1 MPRRRIVLGWVLIPL
16 LLMPSCATTPSV
28 KEAGLTIAVWDL
40 DDFSPATGPRTDL
53 GELLS
58 ARVMEG
64 LRKNEKVSLVE
75 RERLLRVL
83 EELHL
88 GTTAVVDEATR
99 LKLGR
104 LAGARWMVFGGYQI
118 IGDQMRLDLRVVEV
132 ETGKVRKAVQKTTMG
147 TGIAVWTE
155 AAGKVAEELL

>member
-1 MPRRRIVLGWVLIPL
+1 MPQRRIVLGWVLVPL
-16 LLMPSCATTPSV
+16 LLLSSCATKPALQES
-28 KEAGLTIAVWDL
+28 GLTIAVWDL
-40 DDFSPATGPRTDL
+40 DDLSPTTGPRTDL

-58 ARVMEG
+58 AQVMDG
-64 LRKNEKVSLVE
+64 LRKKEKVTLVE

-88 GTTAVVDEATR
+88 GSTAVVDEATR

-118 IGDQMRLDLRVVEV
+118 IGDQMRLDLRLVEV
-132 ETGKVRKAVQKTTMG
+132 ETGRVRKAVQKTTVG
-147 TGIAVWTE
+147 TGIAAWTE
-155 AAGKVAEELL
+155 TARKVAEDLL